1 MSAYGRKQ
9 TISDQI
15 NKVGSP
21 MILKALVAFSAFAVL
36 GGPACAQNPPTS
48 GRVVTIAGCPSHCT
62 IPLPGNDLVD
72 LVRQVAANSGMEFI
86 IDPRVNA
93 SVEYAGDTLTEN
105 ITYAT
110 LLAILRIHGYVAV
123 EIGGV
128 VSIVLDANARTMP
141 TRILQSDDPSVS
153 DHEVVSRVIS
163 LSADAAGLVPI
174 LRPLVPQY
182 GHLAA
187 FGNSLI
193 VVDRYDNVRRL
204 TELAHSLSGQ
214 SSTASE

>member
-1 MSAYGRKQ
+1 
-9 TISDQI
+9 
-15 NKVGSP
+15 

-187 FGNSLI
+187 FGNSLM

>member
-1 MSAYGRKQ
+1 
-9 TISDQI
+9 
-15 NKVGSP
+15 
-21 MILKALVAFSAFAVL
+21 
-36 GGPACAQNPPTS
+36 
-48 GRVVTIAGCPSHCT
+48 
-62 IPLPGNDLVD
+62 
-72 LVRQVAANSGMEFI
+72 MEFI

>member
-1 MSAYGRKQ
+1 
-9 TISDQI
+9 
-15 NKVGSP
+15 

-36 GGPACAQNPPTS
+36 VGPACAQNPPAL
-48 GRVVTIAGCPSHCT
+48 GRVVTIPGCPSDCT
-62 IPLPGNDLVD
+62 FPLPGNDLVD

-105 ITYAT
+105 ITYPT

-163 LSADAAGLVPI
+163 MSADAAGLVPI
-174 LRPLVPQY
+174 LRPIVPQY

-193 VVDRYDNVRRL
+193 VVDRYDNVRRI
-204 TELAHSLSGQ
+204 TELAQSLSGQ

>member
-1 MSAYGRKQ
+1 
-9 TISDQI
+9 
-15 NKVGSP
+15 

>member
-1 MSAYGRKQ
+1 MR
-9 TISDQI
+9 
-15 NKVGSP
+15 
-21 MILKALVAFSAFAVL
+21 LKLLLTVAACVVL
-36 GGPACAQNPPTS
+36 GPACEQTPRDTIEEPRTVILDATGESRTVIRVPRVPDTRS
-48 GRVVTIAGCPSHCT
+48 GYDIRE
-62 IPLPGNDLVD
+62 LVK
-72 LVRQVAANSGMEFI
+72 RVAADSDMRFVL
-86 IDPRVNA
+86 DPRVNA
-93 SVEYAGDTLTEN
+93 RVDYEGAPIES
-105 ITYAT
+105 ITYPI
-110 LLAILRIHGYVAV
+110 LLLILRIHGYAAV

-153 DHEVVSRVIS
+153 DHEVISRVIS
-163 LSADAAGLVPI
+163 LSVDAAGLVPI

-193 VVDRYDNVRRL
+193 VVDRYDNVRRI
-204 TELAHSLSGQ
+204 TELAQSLSGR

>member
-1 MSAYGRKQ
+1 MR
-9 TISDQI
+9 
-15 NKVGSP
+15 
-21 MILKALVAFSAFAVL
+21 LKAFVAFSALVVL
-36 GGPACAQNPPTS
+36 GGPACAQNPPAS
-48 GRVVTIAGCPSHCT
+48 GRVVTIAGCPSNCT

-93 SVEYAGDTLTEN
+93 SVDYAGDTLTEN
-105 ITYAT
+105 ITYPT

-128 VSIVLDANARTMP
+128 VSIVLDANARWMS
-141 TRILQSDDPSVS
+141 TRIVQSDDPTVS
-153 DHEVVSRVIS
+153 DHEIVSRVIT
-163 LSADAAGLVPI
+163 LSTDAAGLVPI
-174 LRPLVPQY
+174 LRPIVPQY

-187 FGNSLI
+187 FENNLL

-204 TELAHSLSGQ
+204 TELAQSLSGQ
-214 SSTASE
+214 SSPASE

>member
-1 MSAYGRKQ
+1 MR
-9 TISDQI
+9 
-15 NKVGSP
+15 
-21 MILKALVAFSAFAVL
+21 LKALVAFSAFVVI
-36 GGPACAQNPPTS
+36 GGPACAQNPPAS
-48 GRVVTIAGCPSHCT
+48 GRVVTIAGCPSECT

-93 SVEYAGDTLTEN
+93 SVDYAGDTLTEN
-105 ITYAT
+105 ITYPI
-110 LLAILRIHGYVAV
+110 LLAILRVHGYVAV

-141 TRILQSDDPSVS
+141 TRILQRDDPSVS

-163 LSADAAGLVPI
+163 LSADAAGLMPI
-174 LRPLVPQY
+174 LRPIVPQY

-187 FGNSLI
+187 FGNNVI
-193 VVDRYDNVRRL
+193 VVDRYDHVRRI
-204 TELAHSLSGQ
+204 TELAQSLSRQ
-214 SSTASE
+214 SNTASE